1 MSYLK
6 HKPGSIE
13 EIVAKET
20 TKLNDN
26 AYQDMFKK
34 ELEKAGKGI
43 GAMTPAEKKAFFNKI
58 DDKYKAKNEAVDNP
72 YAVGMAAAMKAKD
85 DKPPLKKS
93 TITKA
98 HDIAKSIKK
107 DEKNEDLKESTDI
120 NFMKGDGAEV
130 SYLKRHGS
138 FMGGGKYYKFRG
150 VNINFFVYYNE
161 KNKNYVEQLKLTSGN
176 RPSNDRE
183 YDKMYDVLK
192 KLGNE
197 RRLGK
202 LDDSDVDIYFE
213 GVNEEAKYPHKM
225 YSKDGKEVEA
235 KTPEDHKKYADMG
248 YTHKNETHTFM
259 TKDMNKSK
267 KDAKGEKEIVDPAP
281 KIVQEAIDS
290 QVYSLVR
297 KYQNKE
303 KPIEFTKD
311 LSKVLD
317 NMKREVNNLN
327 SFKKEMQIKI
337 TADREMV
344 IDEIRRMIEI
354 QRMKFDNPAGK
365 PIYNIMLKM
374 TTDVNGISQELD
386 EKEPNSNLI
395 KKYLNNVI
403 GLHKRL
409 QISLRNVKETVD
421 SKPKMSFKEA
431 YKKAKKEAMNTV
443 GDATADQANQ
453 IVGDGPKE
461 NDPDIKK
468 PKAKADT
475 GSKATP
481 IDTSPEVEY
490 KN

>member
-13 EIVAKET
+13 EMMANQAK
-20 TKLNDN
+20 KLNDN

-34 ELEKAGKGI
+34 ELEKAGRGI
-43 GAMTPAEKKAFFNKI
+43 GAMSPKEKKDFFNKI
-58 DDKYKAKNEAVDNP
+58 DDKYKAKNEDTKEEVSQKDVDKFHTKLDKLVHKSFGHSSDEKKKEVKEEDAYDKDDEKPKSKPKKEAVDNP

-107 DEKNEDLKESTDI
+107 DEK
-120 NFMKGDGAEV
+120 
-130 SYLKRHGS
+130 
-138 FMGGGKYYKFRG
+138 
-150 VNINFFVYYNE
+150 
-161 KNKNYVEQLKLTSGN
+161 
-176 RPSNDRE
+176 
-183 YDKMYDVLK
+183 
-192 KLGNE
+192 
-197 RRLGK
+197 
-202 LDDSDVDIYFE
+202 
-213 GVNEEAKYPHKM
+213 NEEAKYPHKM

-281 KIVQEAIDS
+281 K
-290 QVYSLVR
+290 
-297 KYQNKE
+297 
-303 KPIEFTKD
+303 
-311 LSKVLD
+311 
-317 NMKREVNNLN
+317 MK
-327 SFKKEMQIKI
+327 
-337 TADREMV
+337 
-344 IDEIRRMIEI
+344 
-354 QRMKFDNPAGK
+354 
-365 PIYNIMLKM
+365 
-374 TTDVNGISQELD
+374 
-386 EKEPNSNLI
+386 
-395 KKYLNNVI
+395 
-403 GLHKRL
+403 
-409 QISLRNVKETVD
+409 
-421 SKPKMSFKEA
+421 FKEA

-453 IVGDGPKE
+453 RVGEGPKE

-481 IDTSPEVEY
+481 VDTSPEVEY